1 MNEKGLGRRIR
12 AARKRAG
19 LRQGELAALAGVG
32 NRFLSE
38 LENGKPGVEL
48 GRALRVLGV
57 LGLELQIGVRSWTSI
72 ESEED
77 GR

>member
-1 MNEKGLGRRIR
+1 MNEKALGRRLR

-48 GRALRVLGV
+48 GRALRVV
-57 LGLELQIGVRSWTSI
+57 SALGLEFGLAPRTWTSI
-72 ESEED
+72 ERED
-77 GR
+77 D

>member
-1 MNEKGLGRRIR
+1 MNEKDLGRRIR

-48 GRALRVLGV
+48 GRVLRVLSA
-57 LGLELQIGVRSWTSI
+57 LGLELEIGVRSWTSI
-72 ESEED
+72 ETAVD